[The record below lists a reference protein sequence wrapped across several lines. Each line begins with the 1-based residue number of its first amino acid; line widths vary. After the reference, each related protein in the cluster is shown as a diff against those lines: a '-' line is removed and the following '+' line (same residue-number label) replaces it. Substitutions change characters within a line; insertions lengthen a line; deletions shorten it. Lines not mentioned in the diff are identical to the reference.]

1 MHRVAV
7 FYAKQLFNLWLN
19 PDLQRITGL
28 KFLKQRMTTSKS
40 PLRYPGGKSRAVQ
53 QMKFLL
59 PKEFEEYREPFVGG
73 GSFFIYLKQKQPKL
87 KIWINDLNP
96 ELYCF
101 WKYAQI
107 DSEKLAC
114 EVLKVRKARKDGQGL
129 FTELLNSNVGS
140 LMEFERAVRFFILN
154 RITFSGVVESGGY
167 SQQAFERRFTE
178 SSVERV
184 SKLGK
189 ILEDIK
195 ITHLDYRQLLQDG
208 DKSVFTFLDPPYFKA
223 TKSRLYG
230 KNGILHTSFNHEEFA
245 QEMRKCRHSWL
256 ITYDDSP
263 EIRKNFFYANIYEWE
278 LQYGMNNYKQGKAE
292 KGSELFIT
300 NYNLPKLSR
309 KKNIESF
316 KPEQLNLL

>member
-1 MHRVAV
+1 
-7 FYAKQLFNLWLN
+7 
-19 PDLQRITGL
+19 
-28 KFLKQRMTTSKS
+28 MTSLKS

-59 PKEFEEYREPFVGG
+59 PDDFDEYREPFVGG
-73 GSFFIYLKQKQPKL
+73 GSFFIHLKQERPDL

-107 DSEKLAC
+107 DSLKLAN
-114 EVLKVRKARKDGQGL
+114 EIMVIKKQRQYGQELFDELLKV
-129 FTELLNSNVGS
+129 NVAS
-140 LMEFERAVRFFILN
+140 LTEFERAVRFFVLN

-167 SQQAFERRFTE
+167 SQLAFETRFTD
-178 SSVERV
+178 SSIERV
-184 SKLGK
+184 SKLGPLLK
-189 ILEDIK
+189 GIK
-195 ITHLDYRQLLQDG
+195 ITHLDYRQLLRDG
-208 DKSVFTFLDPPYFKA
+208 DEAVFTFLDPPYFKA

-230 KNGILHTSFNHEEFA
+230 KNGVLHTSFNHDEFS
-245 QEMRKCRHSWL
+245 QEMKQCKHSWL

-263 EIRKNFFYANIYEWE
+263 EIRKNFVYANIYEWQ

-300 NYNLPKLSR
+300 NYVPPYLPQT
-309 KKNIESF
+309 ESVDGVNSQF
-316 KPEQLNLL
+316 PDHPASG